1 MRRMTT
7 LGGVA
12 SIATAIVLAAAGC
25 GSSDE
30 GGGGGSVKAD
40 QNAGGTVGKGAPVR
54 KGGEMTV
61 GLAEDPDQLDPTLAR
76 TFVGRIVFANMCEKL
91 YDLDQNLKIVPQL
104 AAGLPKVSGDGKTVT
119 IKLRSGIRFND
130 GTKFDAAAVKTSL
143 DRHRTLKES
152 SRASEL
158 APVTSVTAVDPSTV
172 KIELSK
178 PFAPLTAQLADRA
191 GMVMSPKQLK
201 KLGAKFA
208 NDPVCVGPFKFSQRT
223 ESDKIVLVRAPDYYD
238 ASKVKLDKL
247 TFKIITESSARV
259 SNLRSGDIDVADRLA
274 PTDLPTI
281 KKDTKLQTLAVT
293 SLGYNGLTLNIGNK
307 NGLGKPPKNVGT
319 PLAKD
324 PKLREAFDAALDRK
338 GIAKIVYDNG
348 VVAGCS
354 PISPVN
360 PFHDDSQKCP
370 ARDLAKAKKLVKE
383 SGAKT
388 PVPVT
393 LMLDTDAVT
402 GRLGQVIQA
411 MTKEAGFAVK
421 LQPTEFTSAL
431 DKADAGDFD
440 AFLLNWSGRVDPD
453 GDIYQFAASKG
464 SLNDSGYSNPKL
476 DAVLDK
482 ARETNDEGERK
493 DLYKQ
498 AVAIIGQDRPLL
510 YLYHE
515 KYITGASK
523 KVAGLKVF
531 GDGLL
536 RFKEA
541 GFGAG

>member
-12 SIATAIVLAAAGC
+12 SIVSAIVLAAGC
-25 GSSDE
+25 GGSDE
-30 GGGGGSVKAD
+30 SGSGGVKAD
-40 QNAGGTVGKGAPVR
+40 QNAGGTVGKGTPAQ

-91 YDLDQNLKIVPQL
+91 YDLDENLKIVPQL
-104 AAGLPKVSGDGKTVT
+104 ASALPDISGDGKSVT
-119 IKLRSGIRFND
+119 IKLRSGIKFND
-130 GTKFDAAAVKTSL
+130 GTKFDAAAVKTSI

-158 APVTSVTAVDPSTV
+158 APVSSVTAVDPTTV

-178 PFAPLTAQLADRA
+178 PFAPLTAQLADRS

-201 KLGAKFA
+201 KLGDKFA
-208 NDPVCVGPFKFSQRT
+208 NNPVCVGPFKFSQRT

-247 TFKIITESSARV
+247 TFKIITESSARA
-259 SNLRSGDIDVADRLA
+259 SNLRSGDVDVIDRLE

-281 KKDTKLQTLAVT
+281 KKDPKLQTLAVT
-293 SLGYNGLTLNIGNK
+293 SLGYQGLTVNIGNK

-324 PKLREAFDAALDRK
+324 AKLREAFDAAIDRK

-348 VVAGCS
+348 VEPGCS

-360 PFHDDSQKCP
+360 PFHDESQQCPEPRRCQGEEARQGERRDDAGAGDADAQHRRGHRAPRPGHPGDDEGGRLRGQAAADGVHQRARQGRRGPVRHVP
-370 ARDLAKAKKLVKE
+370 ARLVGPRRSRRRHLRVRRQQGLAQRSRA
-383 SGAKT
+383 T
-388 PVPVT
+388 RT
-393 LMLDTDAVT
+393 T
-402 GRLGQVIQA
+402 
-411 MTKEAGFAVK
+411 
-421 LQPTEFTSAL
+421 
-431 DKADAGDFD
+431 
-440 AFLLNWSGRVDPD
+440 
-453 GDIYQFAASKG
+453 
-464 SLNDSGYSNPKL
+464 KL
-476 DAVLDK
+476 DALLDK
-482 ARETNDEGERK
+482 ARQTNDEAQRK

-498 AVAIIGQDRPLL
+498 AVAVINQDRPLI
-510 YLYHE
+510 YLFHE

-541 GFGAG
+541 GLTAG